1 MKTLIE
7 GMEYWRSERPDEWKM
22 DEFIRGVQQ
31 LQTKLTESEAR
42 VSRLYDA
49 LSAAN
54 EYTENGLFNDELNET
69 PAQSLAAIKA
79 DGVRDFAVIYEFC
92 NPNEWVNHALDYAD
106 NLEGK

>member
-7 GMEYWRSERPDEWKM
+7 DMEYWRSERPDEWKM

-42 VSRLYDA
+42 VARLYDA

-54 EYTENGLFNDELNET
+54 ENSAEKVLSSVTWYQMKQKPAVFVQDIADKINQIRQQQTNGGGE
-69 PAQSLAAIKA
+69 K
-79 DGVRDFAVIYEFC
+79 
-92 NPNEWVNHALDYAD
+92 
-106 NLEGK
+106 